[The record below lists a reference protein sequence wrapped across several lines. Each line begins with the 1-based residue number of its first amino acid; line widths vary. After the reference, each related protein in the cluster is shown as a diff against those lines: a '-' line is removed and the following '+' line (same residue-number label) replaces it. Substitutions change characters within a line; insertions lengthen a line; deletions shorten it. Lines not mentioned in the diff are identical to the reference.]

1 MRWFYL
7 PNEGVEGDQVGPRMA
22 FEKLH
27 AEGVFSAYQAY
38 SYLVE
43 RKQASSLNDAQE
55 GLLAAA
61 REFSPD
67 VIFAQ
72 HINHAYPVDRAFM
85 RRLKDLPSRPRLV
98 IHEGDPYNRW
108 KKPMGASMKAT
119 FAEADIVVLVGLG
132 SLADLALEAGA
143 RKLRFIPHSY
153 DSRRFGTPWTQTRT
167 RKWDAVMIA
176 NCVNYRRIPGV
187 YLPGGRQR
195 IQSADALYRV
205 LGDRLAVFG
214 IGAGWKGKPY
224 ARGELPF
231 DRQVDAVRDAWVTVN
246 WQQFPE
252 ISMYSSDRL
261 SIGLAC
267 GVPHIC
273 NRQEG
278 YRHLFDAI
286 PGCFFVESPREM
298 RDVAL
303 YLLSQPVDK
312 RIELG
317 EQAAAYAREHFEAV
331 VVYRNLVMAL
341 WDDLQ
346 PVVEPARA

>member
-7 PNEGVEGDQVGPRMA
+7 PNEEIEGDQIGPRMA

-27 AEGVFSAYQAY
+27 AEGMFSVYQAY

-43 RKQASSLNDAQE
+43 KKKAASLREAQE
-55 GLLAAA
+55 ALVEAA
-61 REFSPD
+61 RAFAPD

-85 RRLKDLPSRPRLV
+85 RRLKELPSRPRLV

-108 KKPMGASMKAT
+108 RKPIGASLAAT

-132 SLADLALEAGA
+132 SLADLAFEAGA
-143 RKLRFIPHSY
+143 RKIRFIPHSY
-153 DSRRFGTPWTQTRT
+153 DSRRFGTPWTPTRT

-195 IQSADALYRV
+195 IQSADALYRA

-214 IGAGWKGKPY
+214 IGKGWAGKPY
-224 ARGELPF
+224 AKGALPF
-231 DRQVDAVRDAWVTVN
+231 DHQVNAVRDAWMTVN

-267 GVPHIC
+267 GVPHIT

-278 YRHLFDAI
+278 YPHVFDQI
-286 PGCFFVESPREM
+286 PGCYLVHSPREM

-303 YLLSQPVDK
+303 YLLSLPVER
-312 RIELG
+312 RIEIG
-317 EQAAAYAREHFEAV
+317 EQAAEYARRHFEAT
-331 VVYRNLVMAL
+331 VVYRDLVLAL
-341 WDDLQ
+341 RSDLVRQ
-346 PVVEPARA
+346 PG

>member
-7 PNEGVEGDQVGPRMA
+7 PNEESEGDQIGPRMA

-27 AEGVFSAYQAY
+27 AEGRFSAYQAY

-43 RKQASSLNDAQE
+43 KKKAASLCEAQE
-55 GLLAAA
+55 ALVEAA
-61 REFSPD
+61 RAFAPD

-72 HINHAYPVDRAFM
+72 HINHAYPVDHAFM
-85 RRLKDLPSRPRLV
+85 RRLKELPSRPRLV

-108 KKPMGASMKAT
+108 RKPIGASLAAT
-119 FAEADIVVLVGLG
+119 FAESDIVVLVGLG

-143 RKLRFIPHSY
+143 RKIRFIPHSY
-153 DSRRFGTPWTQTRT
+153 DSRRFGTPWMPTST

-205 LGDRLAVFG
+205 LGNRLAVFG
-214 IGAGWKGKPY
+214 IGKGWAGKPY
-224 ARGELPF
+224 AKGALPF
-231 DRQVDAVRDAWVTVN
+231 DDQANAVRDAWMTVN

-267 GVPHIC
+267 GVPHIT

-278 YRHLFDAI
+278 YPHVFDQI
-286 PGCFFVESPREM
+286 PGCYFVHSPREM

-303 YLLSQPVDK
+303 YLLSLPVER
-312 RIELG
+312 RIEMG
-317 EQAAAYAREHFEAV
+317 GQAAEYARRHFEAT
-331 VVYRNLVMAL
+331 VVYRDLVLAL
-341 WDDLQ
+341 RDDLVRQ
-346 PVVEPARA
+346 PG

>member
-7 PNEGVEGDQVGPRMA
+7 PNEETEGDQIGPRMA

-27 AEGVFSAYQAY
+27 AEGMFTAYQAY

-43 RKQASSLNDAQE
+43 RKKAASLRDAQE
-55 GLLAAA
+55 ALVEAA
-61 REFSPD
+61 RAFAPD

-85 RRLKDLPSRPRLV
+85 RRLKELPSRPRLV

-108 KKPMGASMKAT
+108 RKPIGASLAAT

-143 RKLRFIPHSY
+143 RKIRFIPHSY
-153 DSRRFGTPWTQTRT
+153 DSRRFGTPWTPTRT

-195 IQSADALYRV
+195 IQSADALYRA

-214 IGAGWKGKPY
+214 IGKGWAGKFYAKGS
-224 ARGELPF
+224 LPF
-231 DRQVDAVRDAWVTVN
+231 DHQVNAVRDAWMTVN

-267 GVPHIC
+267 GVPHIS

-278 YRHLFDAI
+278 YPHVFDQI
-286 PGCFFVESPREM
+286 PGCYFVHSPREM

-303 YLLSQPVDK
+303 YLLSLPVER
-312 RIELG
+312 RIEIG
-317 EQAAAYAREHFEAV
+317 EQAAEYARRHFEAT
-331 VVYRNLVMAL
+331 VVYRDLVLAL
-341 WDDLQ
+341 RSDLVRQ
-346 PVVEPARA
+346 PG

>member
-7 PNEGVEGDQVGPRMA
+7 PNEESEGDQIGPRMA

-27 AEGVFSAYQAY
+27 EEGAFSAYQAY

-43 RKQASSLNDAQE
+43 RKKAAGLREAQE
-55 GLLAAA
+55 TLVEAA
-61 REFSPD
+61 RAFAPD

-72 HINHAYPVDRAFM
+72 HINHAYPVDRVFM
-85 RRLKDLPSRPRLV
+85 RRLKELPSRPRLV

-108 KKPMGASMKAT
+108 RKPIGASLAAT

-143 RKLRFIPHSY
+143 RKIRFIPHSY
-153 DSRRFGTPWTQTRT
+153 DSRRFGTPWTPTRT

-195 IQSADALYRV
+195 IQAADALHRV

-214 IGAGWKGKPY
+214 IGRGWSGKPY
-224 ARGELPF
+224 AKGALPF
-231 DRQVDAVRDAWVTVN
+231 DDQVGAVRDAWMTVN

-278 YRHLFDAI
+278 YAHVFDQI
-286 PGCFFVESPREM
+286 PGCYFVHSPREM

-303 YLLSQPVDK
+303 YLLSLPVER
-312 RIELG
+312 RIEIG
-317 EQAAAYAREHFEAV
+317 EQAAEYGRSHFEAT
-331 VVYRNLVMAL
+331 VVYRDLVLAL
-341 WDDLQ
+341 RDDLVSQ
-346 PVVEPARA
+346 SA

>member
-1 MRWFYL
+1 MRWLYL
-7 PNEGVEGDQVGPRMA
+7 PNEGVEGDQIGPRMA

-27 AEGVFSAYQAY
+27 EEGIFSAYQAY

-43 RKQASSLNDAQE
+43 RKRASTLKDAQDA
-55 GLLAAA
+55 LLEAA
-61 REFSPD
+61 RAFAPD

-72 HINHAYPVDRAFM
+72 HINHAYPVDRAYM
-85 RRLKDLPSRPRLV
+85 RRLKTLPSRPRLV

-108 KKPMGASMKAT
+108 RKPIGASMAAT

-132 SLADLALEAGA
+132 SLADLALAAGA
-143 RKLRFIPHSY
+143 RRIRFIPHSY
-153 DSRRFGTPWTQTRT
+153 DRRRFGVPWTPTPT
-167 RKWDAVMIA
+167 RKFDAVMIA

-195 IQSADALYRV
+195 IQCADALYRV
-205 LGDRLAVFG
+205 LGERLAVYG
-214 IGAGWKGKPY
+214 IGRGWAGKPY
-224 ARGELPF
+224 ARGSLPF
-231 DRQVDAVRDAWVTVN
+231 DQQDAAVRDAWMSVN

-267 GVPHIC
+267 GVPHIT

-278 YRHLFDAI
+278 YRHLFEQI
-286 PGCFFVESPREM
+286 PGCFFVDSPREM

-303 YLLSQPVDK
+303 YLLSQPIER

-317 EQAAAYAREHFEAV
+317 MQAAEYAQQHFEAT

-341 WDDLQ
+341 IEDLR
-346 PVVEPARA
+346 EGAAA

>member
-7 PNEGVEGDQVGPRMA
+7 PNEETEGDQIGPRMA

-27 AEGVFSAYQAY
+27 AEGMFTAYQAY

-43 RKQASSLNDAQE
+43 RKKAASLRDAQE
-55 GLLAAA
+55 ALVEAA
-61 REFSPD
+61 RAFAPD

-72 HINHAYPVDRAFM
+72 HINRAYPVDRAFM
-85 RRLKDLPSRPRLV
+85 RRLKELPSRPRLV

-108 KKPMGASMKAT
+108 RKPIDASLAAT
-119 FAEADIVVLVGLG
+119 FAESDIVVLVGLG
-132 SLADLALEAGA
+132 SLVDLALEAGA
-143 RKLRFIPHSY
+143 RKIRFIPHSY
-153 DSRRFGTPWTQTRT
+153 DSRRFGTPWTPTST

-195 IQSADALYRV
+195 IQSADALYRA

-214 IGAGWKGKPY
+214 IGRGWSGKPY
-224 ARGELPF
+224 AKGSLPF
-231 DRQVDAVRDAWVTVN
+231 DHQVSAVRDAWMTVN

-267 GVPHIC
+267 GVPHIT

-278 YRHLFDAI
+278 YPHVFDQI
-286 PGCFFVESPREM
+286 PGCYFVHSPREM

-303 YLLSQPVDK
+303 YLLSLPVK
-312 RIELG
+312 RRIEIG
-317 EQAAAYAREHFEAV
+317 EQAAEYARRHFEAT
-331 VVYRNLVMAL
+331 VVYRNLVLAL
-341 WDDLQ
+341 RDDLMRQ
-346 PVVEPARA
+346 TCDS